1 MSALISILT
10 TVLPL
15 ILKYIIPLISAWMAA
30 RGHQTLSLNPDAL
43 GSQYQQLYGAWAAIA
58 AASAGSGAGI
68 DWWKRS
74 TANSS
79 IDWSKVVAGVAA
91 NGGINLIK
99 AIALVA
105 RVFQLVSQDP
115 EAKKLFSEAFG
126 VQASSMPHDGNQLA
140 SLALVRTN

>member
-1 MSALISILT
+1 MGAFFA

-15 ILKYIIPLISAWMAA
+15 LLKYVVPLISAWFAA
-30 RGHQTLSLNPDAL
+30 RGHATLSASPDATAQQVQTLL
-43 GSQYQQLYGAWAAIA
+43 GAWSAIA
-58 AASAGSGAGI
+58 ASSIGSGMGL

-74 TANSS
+74 AANSS
-79 IDWSKVVAGVAA
+79 IDWPKVIAGVAA

-115 EAKKLFSEAFG
+115 EAKKLFAEAFG
-126 VQASSMPHDGNQLA
+126 VQASSMPHDGNALA
-140 SLALVRTN
+140 SLALVRRD

>member
-1 MSALISILT
+1 MAAIIT
-10 TVLPL
+10 TLLPL
-15 ILKYIIPLISAWMAA
+15 ILKYVIPLISAWLAA
-30 RGHQTLSLNPDAL
+30 RGHATLSASPESTDI
-43 GSQYQQLYGAWAAIA
+43 QMQQLLGGWSAIA
-58 AASAGSGAGI
+58 AASMSSGMGI

-74 TANSS
+74 VASS
-79 IDWSKVVAGVAA
+79 RIDWSKVVAGVAS

-99 AIALVA
+99 AIALLA

-140 SLALVRTN
+140 SLALVRRD